1 MHAQQLKRKCRNFAL
16 QGPMFVTSHQM
27 MKPKRQWGSTLSTP
41 EPVAQLHNKVFVKG
55 APLPESVS

>member
-1 MHAQQLKRKCRNFAL
+1 M
-16 QGPMFVTSHQM
+16 T
-27 MKPKRQWGSTLSTP
+27 KPKQQWGSILSTL